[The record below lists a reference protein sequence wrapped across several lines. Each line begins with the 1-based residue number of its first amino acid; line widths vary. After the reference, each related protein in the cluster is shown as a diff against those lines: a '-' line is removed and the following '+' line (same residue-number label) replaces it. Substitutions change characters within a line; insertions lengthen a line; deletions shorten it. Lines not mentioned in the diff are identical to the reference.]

1 MVRTVVF
8 GLVILR
14 APLMTQKT
22 DTDGMKTSVQFLA
35 TAAVLL
41 SLTILA
47 ACGNQASG
55 NKPVSTSPPETTSS
69 SPPASSSSPTPK
81 ASAKAT
87 KIDVSETEMAIKL
100 TPATVPA
107 GPVDFV
113 IHNNGAVP
121 HEFVVFKTNLAL
133 NQLPMKEGKLD
144 EDSKSLKNVADS
156 GEQKLNSGENKTLH
170 ANLTPG
176 KYAVICNVGNHFRLG
191 MKTTLT
197 VK

>member
-1 MVRTVVF
+1 
-8 GLVILR
+8 
-14 APLMTQKT
+14 
-22 DTDGMKTSVQFLA
+22 MKTSVQFLA

-55 NKPVSTSPPETTSS
+55 NQPVSTSPSETTSS
-69 SPPASSSSPTPK
+69 SPPASSSSPTAK

-87 KIDVSETEMAIKL
+87 KVDVSETEMAIKL

-113 IHNNGAVP
+113 IHNKGAVP

-133 NQLPMKEGKLD
+133 NQLPMKDSKLD
-144 EDSKSLKNVADS
+144 EDSKSLQNVADS
-156 GEQKLNSGENKTLH
+156 GAQKLNSGESKTLQ
-170 ANLTPG
+170 ANLTTG
-176 KYAVICNVGNHFRLG
+176 NYAVICNVGNHFRRG

>member
-1 MVRTVVF
+1 
-8 GLVILR
+8 
-14 APLMTQKT
+14 
-22 DTDGMKTSVQFLA
+22 MKTLVQFLV

-47 ACGNQASG
+47 ACGNQVAG
-55 NKPVSTSPPETTSS
+55 NQPVSTSPPETTSS
-69 SPPASSSSPTPK
+69 SPPASSSSPAAK

-87 KIDVSETEMAIKL
+87 KIDASETEMAIKL

-113 IHNNGAVP
+113 IHNDGAVP
-121 HEFVVFKTNLAL
+121 HEFVVFKTSLAL
-133 NQLPMKEGKLD
+133 NQLPVKDSKLD
-144 EDSKSLKNVADS
+144 EDSKSLQNVADS
-156 GEQKLNSGENKTLH
+156 GAQKLNSGESKTLQ

-176 KYAVICNVGNHFRLG
+176 NYAVICNVADHFRRG

>member
-1 MVRTVVF
+1 
-8 GLVILR
+8 
-14 APLMTQKT
+14 
-22 DTDGMKTSVQFLA
+22 MKTLLQFLV
-35 TAAVLL
+35 TAAALL

-55 NKPVSTSPPETTSS
+55 NQPLSISPSETTSS
-69 SPPASSSSPTPK
+69 SPPASSSSPTAK

-87 KIDVSETEMAIKL
+87 KIDASETEMAIKL

-133 NQLPMKEGKLD
+133 NQLPVKDSRLD
-144 EDSKSLKNVADS
+144 EKSQSLQNVVDTGAQKLSS
-156 GEQKLNSGENKTLH
+156 GESKTLQ

-176 KYAVICNVGNHFRLG
+176 NYAAICNVGDHFRRG
-191 MKTTLT
+191 MKTTLI